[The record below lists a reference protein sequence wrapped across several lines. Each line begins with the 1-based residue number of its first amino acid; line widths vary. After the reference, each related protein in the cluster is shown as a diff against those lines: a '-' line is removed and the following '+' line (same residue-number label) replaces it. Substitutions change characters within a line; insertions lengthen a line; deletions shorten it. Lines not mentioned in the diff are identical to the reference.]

1 MRGVKSVAFL
11 WLVSTIVEAIRLPTA
26 SSNVGWLGNGKLSSQ
41 SSILS
46 IRGGS
51 SKSKKSKKVKKT
63 VKEVAVEE
71 EDDSVD
77 DVEIDDIIA
86 EERKLKNSK
95 EALATAILSRK
106 MTPNTLLVD
115 DSIVDDHSTISLS
128 KAKIDELGLFD
139 GDIVLLKGK
148 KRKNTIA
155 VVNTDKTVDTNRAR
169 MSKVIRSNLRLR
181 LGDAVDVSAMP
192 DVKFAKSVQVLPF
205 KDSVDGI
212 NGDLFEVLI
221 KPYFAEK
228 YKPLRLGDTFI
239 TRGGMR
245 AVEFKVTAIVGKDDD
260 D

>member
-41 SSILS
+41 STILS

-77 DVEIDDIIA
+77 DVEIEDIIA
-86 EERKLKNSK
+86 EERKLKDSK
-95 EALATAILSRK
+95 KALETAILTRK

-128 KAKIDELGLFD
+128 KAKMDELGLFD

-155 VVNTDKTVDTNRAR
+155 VVSTDKTVDANRAR

-205 KDSVDGI
+205 KDSVDGMS
-212 NGDLFEVLI
+212 GDLFEVLI

-228 YKPLRLGDTFI
+228 YKPLRMGDTFI

-245 AVEFKVTAIVGKDDD
+245 AVEFKV
-260 D
+260 